1 VHLADAPTKADSH
14 CLLQLLMP
22 HGLELEDY
30 DYTLPPERIAQV
42 GAEPRDASK
51 LLIVP
56 RGGLDFQH
64 RIFADI
70 TQYLRAGDVLV
81 INQTEVI
88 PARLSAKKSTGASLE
103 VLLLRE
109 LEHLCWSAYLRPAK
123 RVALGGRLE
132 FGEISATVERIL
144 KDGARLLRFS
154 QDIKPHLSQ
163 LGAIPLPPYIADSPA
178 ARERYQTVY
187 AKDAGSVAAP
197 TAGLHF
203 TPDLLEQVQQLGVEL
218 CPLTLHVG
226 AGTFKPVLGSIE
238 NHVMHAEPFV
248 ISQQTAQAINRA
260 KRERRRVVAVG
271 TTSVRALETAWD
283 GMQLLAGA
291 QESAL
296 FLRPPQTLRVVDAM
310 ITNFHLPRST
320 LLMLVAAFAGFETM
334 KAAYNAALESD
345 YRFYSLGD
353 AMLIF

>member
-1 VHLADAPTKADSH
+1 
-14 CLLQLLMP
+14 MP
-22 HGLELEDY
+22 HGLELADY

-56 RGGLDFQH
+56 RGGLEFEH
-64 RIFADI
+64 RIFHNI
-70 TQYLRAGDVLV
+70 PEYLRAGDVLV
-81 INQTEVI
+81 INQTQVI
-88 PARLSAKKSTGASLE
+88 PARLEARKSTGAKLE

-109 LEHLCWSAYLRPAK
+109 LEHLCWSAYLKPAK
-123 RVALGGRLE
+123 RVAIGGVLE
-132 FGEISATVERIL
+132 FGSVTANVERIL
-144 KDGARLLRFS
+144 DDGARLLRFNE
-154 QDIKPHLSQ
+154 DIKPHLSG

-203 TPDLLEQVQQLGVEL
+203 TPVLLEQVQHMGVQL

-226 AGTFKPVLGSIE
+226 AGTFKPVLDSIE
-238 NHVMHAEPFV
+238 NHTMHAEPFV
-248 ISQQTAQAINRA
+248 VPPDTAATVNRA
-260 KRERRRVVAVG
+260 KREGRRVVAVG
-271 TTSVRALETAWD
+271 TTSVRALETAWN
-283 GMQLLAGA
+283 GTHLLEGA
-291 QESAL
+291 QESTL
-296 FLRPPQTLRVVDAM
+296 FLRPPQQLKVVDAM
-310 ITNFHLPRST
+310 VTNFHLPRST

-334 KAAYNAALESD
+334 KAAYSTALESD

-353 AMLIF
+353 AMLIV

>member
-1 VHLADAPTKADSH
+1 
-14 CLLQLLMP
+14 MP
-22 HGLELEDY
+22 HGLELADY

-56 RGGLDFQH
+56 RGGLEFRH
-64 RIFADI
+64 RIFHDI
-70 TQYLRAGDVLV
+70 PEYLRSGDVLV
-81 INQTEVI
+81 INQTQVI
-88 PARLSAKKSTGASLE
+88 PARLEAQKPTGAKLE

-109 LEHLCWSAYLRPAK
+109 LEHCCWSAYLKPAK
-123 RVALGGRLE
+123 RVAVGGILE
-132 FGEISATVERIL
+132 FGSLNATVERVL
-144 KDGARLLRFS
+144 EDGARLLRFS
-154 QDIKPHLSQ
+154 EDIKPHLSN
-163 LGAIPLPPYIADSPA
+163 LGAIPLPPYIADSAA

-203 TPDLLEQVQQLGVEL
+203 TPSLLERVQQMGVQL

-226 AGTFKPVLGSIE
+226 AGTFKPVLDSIE
-238 NHVMHAEPFV
+238 NHTMHSEPFAV
-248 ISQQTAQAINRA
+248 PASTAEAVNRA
-260 KRERRRVVAVG
+260 KREGRRVVAVG

-283 GMQLLAGA
+283 GTRLLEGA

-296 FLRPPQTLRVVDAM
+296 FLRPPQQLRLVDAM
-310 ITNFHLPRST
+310 VTNFHLPRST

-334 KAAYNAALESD
+334 KAAYNTALESD

-353 AMLIF
+353 AMLIV

>member
-1 VHLADAPTKADSH
+1 
-14 CLLQLLMP
+14 MP
-22 HGLELEDY
+22 NGLELADY
-30 DYTLPPERIAQV
+30 DFTLPPDRIAQV

-51 LLIVP
+51 LLVVP
-56 RGGLDFQH
+56 RGGFDFQH
-64 RIFADI
+64 KIFHNI
-70 TQYLRAGDVLV
+70 TEYLQAGDVLV
-81 INQTEVI
+81 LNQTQVI
-88 PARLSAKKSTGASLE
+88 PARLNAKKPTGASLE

-109 LEHLCWSAYLRPAK
+109 VEHLCWSAYLKPAK
-123 RVALGGRLE
+123 RVAVGGRLE
-132 FGEISATVERIL
+132 FGQVSATVERIL

-154 QDIKPHLSQ
+154 EDIKPHLSH
-163 LGAIPLPPYIADSPA
+163 LGAIPLPPYIADSHA
-178 ARERYQTVY
+178 ARARYQTVY

-203 TPDLLEQVQQLGVEL
+203 TPELLRRVQQMGVQL

-226 AGTFKPVLGSIE
+226 AGTFKPVLDSIE

-248 ISQQTAQAINRA
+248 ISPSTADAINCA
-260 KRERRRVVAVG
+260 KLEGRRVVAVG

-283 GMQLLAGA
+283 GQALRVGE

-296 FLRPPQTLRVVDAM
+296 FIRPPQTLRVVDAM

-334 KAAYNAALESD
+334 QAAYKAALESD

>member
-1 VHLADAPTKADSH
+1 MAN
-14 CLLQLLMP
+14 
-22 HGLELEDY
+22 GLELDDY
-30 DYTLPPERIAQV
+30 DYILPPERIAQT
-42 GAEPRDASK
+42 GAEPRDSSK
-51 LLIVP
+51 LLVVP
-56 RGGLDFQH
+56 RGGKTFEH
-64 RIFADI
+64 KIFRDMV
-70 TQYLRAGDVLV
+70 QYLRAGDVLV

-88 PARLSAKKSTGASLE
+88 PARLSAKKPTGASLE

-109 LEHLCWSAYLRPAK
+109 LEHLCWSAYLKPAK
-123 RVALGGRLE
+123 RVALGGVLE
-132 FGEISATVERIL
+132 FGTVTATVERIL
-144 KDGARLLRFS
+144 DDGARVLRFS
-154 QDIKPHLSQ
+154 EDIKPHLAS
-163 LGAIPLPPYIADSPA
+163 LGAIPLPPYIKDSQK

-203 TPDLLEQVQQLGVEL
+203 TPELLFQVRQMGVEIY
-218 CPLTLHVG
+218 PLTLHVG

-238 NHVMHAEPFV
+238 NHTMHAEPFFV
-248 ISQQTAQAINRA
+248 PPETAAAINRA
-260 KRERRRVVAVG
+260 KLEGRRVVAVG

-283 GMQLLAGA
+283 GSALQVGA

-296 FLRPPQTLRVVDAM
+296 FIRPPQTLHVVDAM

-334 KAAYNAALESD
+334 QAAYQTALESE

-353 AMLIF
+353 AMLIS